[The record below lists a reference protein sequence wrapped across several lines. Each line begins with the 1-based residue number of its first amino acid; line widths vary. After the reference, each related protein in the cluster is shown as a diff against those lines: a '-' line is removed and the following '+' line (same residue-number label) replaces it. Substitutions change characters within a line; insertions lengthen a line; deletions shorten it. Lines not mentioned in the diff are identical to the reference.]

1 MSLVT
6 IHYNKKSFQSYS
18 WINQMMLHKILFKV
32 AAILHSLSIFR
43 SALILLIQFVLF
55 SFFVV
60 TSTGSL
66 FLFLTFSYF
75 FYFSLPFFLHIC
87 LFYFYP
93 YFVFFFFFFRNC
105 SDPVYQFE
113 SIEFYMCS
121 ITRVSLMQ
129 YLLILVLFNC

>member
-93 YFVFFFFFFRNC
+93 YFVFFFFFLEI
-105 SDPVYQFE
+105 VQ
-113 SIEFYMCS
+113 
-121 ITRVSLMQ
+121 
-129 YLLILVLFNC
+129 ILFINLNLSSFICVQLPELVWCNIC